1 MGNHYNGA
9 YDPIWD
15 INDELE
21 VLNAQKSWQ
30 VVSINNLQS
39 FFLCHWRTKQFC
51 AALVTGH
58 SC

>member
-30 VVSINNLQS
+30 VVSM
-39 FFLCHWRTKQFC
+39 
-51 AALVTGH
+51 
-58 SC
+58 